1 MATCDVCGEYENLPY
16 QCNRCGKTFCA
27 NHRLPE
33 NHNCPGLAEWD
44 DPGGVF
50 DSGFD
55 GSVES
60 GGAGGSGDGASAG
73 VTDRVKQRIDRETS
87 TGGIVSYFRGNA
99 TYALLAAMW
108 ITFLAQWAVT
118 LLFGE
123 AAHSQ
128 IFVLR
133 SDAIGNV
140 WTWVTSVLSHSRFG
154 LFHIIGNSIVILF
167 FGPLVERAVGSRRFV
182 GFFFASGILAGLG
195 HVLFAI
201 ATGAPTTGVLGASGA
216 GFAILGVLTV
226 WRPNMQVL
234 LFFVIPM
241 KIKYLTWGIALISAV
256 LVVQSGTGGVGGIA
270 HLAHLIGFAIG
281 LAFGKRNESLA
292 RSAGGPGGMQMGGA
306 RGPGGPEDR
315 AGPAGGSEW
324 RPRPISHKA
333 TRTTSN
339 APSFSRIRRCRA
351 QRWSRF
357 SASWRRRR
365 RSQTT
370 TGSTRP
376 WSRSTSPQT

>member
-16 QCNRCGKTFCA
+16 QCKRCGQTFCSE
-27 NHRLPE
+27 HRLPE
-33 NHNCPGLAEWD
+33 NHDCPGLSEWN

-55 GSVES
+55 ESV
-60 GGAGGSGDGASAG
+60 GTGGSGGSGSGASAG
-73 VTDRVKQRIDRETS
+73 VAGRVKQRIDRETS
-87 TGGIVSYFRGNA
+87 TGGLVSYFRGNA

-118 LLFGE
+118 LTLGE
-123 AAHSQ
+123 AAHTQ
-128 IFVLR
+128 LFVLQ
-133 SDAIGNV
+133 STAIGNV
-140 WTWVTSVLSHSRFG
+140 WTWFTSVLSHSRLQ

-182 GFFFASGILAGLG
+182 GFFFGAGILAGLG

-201 ATGAPTTGVLGASGA
+201 ATNAPPTGVLGASGA

-241 KIKYLTWGIALISAV
+241 KIKYLTWGIALISAA
-256 LVVQSGTGGVGGIA
+256 LVVQTGTGGVGGIA

-281 LAFGKRNESLA
+281 LAFGKRNEGLA
-292 RSAGGPGGMQMGGA
+292 RSAGGRGGARVGGPGGPSGP
-306 RGPGGPEDR
+306 RGPGGP
-315 AGPAGGSEW
+315 GG
-324 RPRPISHKA
+324 
-333 TRTTSN
+333 
-339 APSFSRIRRCRA
+339 
-351 QRWSRF
+351 RF
-357 SASWRRRR
+357 
-365 RSQTT
+365 
-370 TGSTRP
+370 
-376 WSRSTSPQT
+376 

>member
-1 MATCDVCGEYENLPY
+1 VRQDVLCQPP
-16 QCNRCGKTFCA
+16 TA
-27 NHRLPE
+27 E

-241 KIKYLTWGIALISAV
+241 KI
-256 LVVQSGTGGVGGIA
+256 GTSRGDRA
-270 HLAHLIGFAIG
+270 HL
-281 LAFGKRNESLA
+281 
-292 RSAGGPGGMQMGGA
+292 GGA
-306 RGPGGPEDR
+306 R
-315 AGPAGGSEW
+315 
-324 RPRPISHKA
+324 RPKRHG
-333 TRTTSN
+333 
-339 APSFSRIRRCRA
+339 
-351 QRWSRF
+351 
-357 SASWRRRR
+357 RRRR
-365 RSQTT
+365 HRAPRPPDRLRDRTRVRQAKREPRAVRGRSRRDADGRRERAGRSPRTGRARRAVLNGAPADLPQGHPDNIERPELLPDPSLSRAEMESLQRELAATAT
-370 TGSTRP
+370 FADDHGSTRP

>member
-16 QCNRCGKTFCA
+16 QCKRCGQTFCA
-27 NHRLPE
+27 EHRLPE
-33 NHNCPGLAEWD
+33 NHDCPGLAEWN

-55 GSVES
+55 ESVQ
-60 GGAGGSGDGASAG
+60 AGGSGGSDGESAG
-73 VTDRVKQRIDRETS
+73 VTERVKRRVDRETS
-87 TGGIVSYFRGNA
+87 TGGLVSYFRGNA

-108 ITFLAQWAVT
+108 ITFLAQWVVT
-118 LLFGE
+118 LTLGD

-133 SDAIGNV
+133 SDAIGRV
-140 WTWVTSVLSHSRFG
+140 WTWVTSVLSHSRLQ

-182 GFFFASGILAGLG
+182 AFFFGAGILAGLG

-201 ATGAPTTGVLGASGA
+201 ATGAPTTGVVGASGA

-234 LFFVIPM
+234 LFFIVPM
-241 KIKYLTWGIALISAV
+241 KIKYLTWGIALVSAV
-256 LVVQSGTGGVGGIA
+256 LVIQSGTGGVGGIA

-292 RSAGGPGGMQMGGA
+292 RTAGGPGGMNMGGVRGP
-306 RGPGGPEDR
+306 RGPGGPG
-315 AGPAGGSEW
+315 GPGG
-324 RPRPISHKA
+324 
-333 TRTTSN
+333 
-339 APSFSRIRRCRA
+339 
-351 QRWSRF
+351 RF
-357 SASWRRRR
+357 
-365 RSQTT
+365 
-370 TGSTRP
+370 
-376 WSRSTSPQT
+376 

>member
-1 MATCDVCGEYENLPY
+1 MATRDVCGEYENLPY
-16 QCNRCGKTFCA
+16 QCDRCGQTFCA
-27 NHRLPE
+27 EHRLPE
-33 NHNCPGLAEWD
+33 NHDCPGLAEWN

-55 GSVES
+55 ETVES
-60 GGAGGSGDGASAG
+60 GGASASGDASAG
-73 VTDRVKQRIDRETS
+73 ITDRVKRRIDRETS
-87 TGGIVSYFRGNA
+87 TGGIVSYVRGNA

-108 ITFLAQWAVT
+108 ITFLAQWVVT
-118 LLFGE
+118 LTLGE

-140 WTWVTSVLSHSRFG
+140 WTWFTSVLSHSRIQ

-182 GFFFASGILAGLG
+182 GFFFGAGILAGLG
-195 HVLFAI
+195 PVLFAI
-201 ATGAPTTGVLGASGA
+201 ATTAPTPGVLGASGA

-241 KIKYLTWGIALISAV
+241 KIKYLTWGIAIVSAV
-256 LVVQSGTGGVGGIA
+256 LVIQSGTGGVGGIA

-292 RSAGGPGGMQMGGA
+292 RSAGGRGGVSMGGA
-306 RGPGGPEDR
+306 RGPRGPGGPG
-315 AGPAGGSEW
+315 GPGG
-324 RPRPISHKA
+324 
-333 TRTTSN
+333 
-339 APSFSRIRRCRA
+339 RR
-351 QRWSRF
+351 
-357 SASWRRRR
+357 
-365 RSQTT
+365 
-370 TGSTRP
+370 
-376 WSRSTSPQT
+376 

>member
-16 QCNRCGKTFCA
+16 QCKRCGQTFCGE
-27 NHRLPE
+27 HRLPE
-33 NHNCPGLAEWD
+33 NHDCPGLSQWN

-50 DSGFD
+50 DSD
-55 GSVES
+55 VDDAVDV
-60 GGAGGSGDGASAG
+60 GGAGRSGESSAG
-73 VTDRVKQRIDRETS
+73 VVDRVKRRVERETS
-87 TGGIVSYFRGNA
+87 TGGFVSYFRGNA

-108 ITFLAQWAVT
+108 LTFLAQWAVT
-118 LLFGE
+118 LTLGE

-133 SDAIGNV
+133 SDAVLNV
-140 WTWVTSVLSHSRFG
+140 WTWFTAVLSHSRLQ

-182 GFFFASGILAGLG
+182 AFFFASGILAGLG

-201 ATGAPTTGVLGASGA
+201 ATSAPTTGVVGASGA

-234 LFFVIPM
+234 LFFVVPM
-241 KIKYLTWGIALISAV
+241 KIKYLTWGIALVSAV

-281 LAFGKRNESLA
+281 LAFGKRNEGLS
-292 RSAGGPGGMQMGGA
+292 RSAGGFGGAGMGGV
-306 RGPGGPEDR
+306 RGPGGPG
-315 AGPAGGSEW
+315 GPGG
-324 RPRPISHKA
+324 
-333 TRTTSN
+333 
-339 APSFSRIRRCRA
+339 
-351 QRWSRF
+351 RF
-357 SASWRRRR
+357 
-365 RSQTT
+365 
-370 TGSTRP
+370 
-376 WSRSTSPQT
+376 

>member
-1 MATCDVCGEYENLPY
+1 VPTTD
-16 QCNRCGKTFCA
+16 
-27 NHRLPE
+27 
-33 NHNCPGLAEWD
+33 CPRITTVRAS
-44 DPGGVF
+44 P
-50 DSGFD
+50 SGTTPAA
-55 GSVES
+55 SS
-60 GGAGGSGDGASAG
+60 TAASTGASRAAARGGSGDGASAG

-241 KIKYLTWGIALISAV
+241 KIKYLTWGS
-256 LVVQSGTGGVGGIA
+256 
-270 HLAHLIGFAIG
+270 
-281 LAFGKRNESLA
+281 
-292 RSAGGPGGMQMGGA
+292 RS
-306 RGPGGPEDR
+306 
-315 AGPAGGSEW
+315 S
-324 RPRPISHKA
+324 
-333 TRTTSN
+333 
-339 APSFSRIRRCRA
+339 RRCSSSKAARA
-351 QRWSRF
+351 ASAASR
-357 SASWRRRR
+357 
-365 RSQTT
+365 
-370 TGSTRP
+370 
-376 WSRSTSPQT
+376 TSPT

>member
-16 QCNRCGKTFCA
+16 QCKRCGRTFCA
-27 NHRLPE
+27 DHRLPE
-33 NHNCPGLAEWD
+33 NHDCPGLSEWN

-55 GSVES
+55 ESAEVDGASASGS
-60 GGAGGSGDGASAG
+60 GGSAG
-73 VTDRVKQRIDRETS
+73 VTDRVKRRIDRETS
-87 TGGIVSYFRGNA
+87 TGGLVSYVRGNA

-108 ITFLAQWAVT
+108 VTFLAQWVVT
-118 LLFGE
+118 LTLGE

-140 WTWVTSVLSHSRFG
+140 WTWVTSVFSHSRVQ

-182 GFFFASGILAGLG
+182 AFFFGAGILAGLG
-195 HVLFAI
+195 HVLFAV
-201 ATGAPTTGVLGASGA
+201 ATNAPTTGVLGASGA

-241 KIKYLTWGIALISAV
+241 KIKYLTWGIALVSAFLV
-256 LVVQSGTGGVGGIA
+256 LQTGTGGVGGIA

-292 RSAGGPGGMQMGGA
+292 RSAGGPGGMNMGGVRGP
-306 RGPGGPEDR
+306 RGPGGP
-315 AGPAGGSEW
+315 GG
-324 RPRPISHKA
+324 
-333 TRTTSN
+333 
-339 APSFSRIRRCRA
+339 
-351 QRWSRF
+351 RF
-357 SASWRRRR
+357 
-365 RSQTT
+365 
-370 TGSTRP
+370 
-376 WSRSTSPQT
+376 